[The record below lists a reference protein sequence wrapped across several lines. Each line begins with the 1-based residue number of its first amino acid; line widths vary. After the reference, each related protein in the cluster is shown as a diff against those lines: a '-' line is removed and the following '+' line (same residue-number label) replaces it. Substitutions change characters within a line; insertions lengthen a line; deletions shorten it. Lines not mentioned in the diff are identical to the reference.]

1 MQEQVRVKQGECE
14 QLEHRHACTVRYY
27 NTTLHSIEASEAQQ
41 AAQVGSTLFKHFSK
55 LIAAVVARLAQHCS

>member
-27 NTTLHSIEASEAQQ
+27 NTTLHHIEALAAQQ
-41 AAQVGSTLFKHFSK
+41 AAQVGPTFKPCSK
-55 LIAAVVARLAQHCS
+55 LVAKVVARLAQHCS